1 MSHQKAMAII
11 QQNPFSRY
19 ISRADMPDVI
29 DLPRPRLEAEERIR
43 RLVEMTR
50 QTKIPKVLP
59 ILGEAGLGKT
69 HFYWTLHSRL
79 SDVLLVYVP
88 PPTTPNSI
96 MANFYFSIIRA
107 HGKFLLKNAAE
118 QVVSRYGSIENA
130 LHSYAGSCANM
141 IEALFVLQTDPS
153 LSKYALRWLTGLE
166 IDQDSLKISKTI
178 MDDEGLALEGI
189 KVLLQE
195 APVPIVFFVD
205 ELESLFIS
213 MGQEAELQFLE
224 SIKRLVNEVPNF
236 VLVLSC
242 ITSLWDRILELSSTA
257 FQSRL
262 EPPVVLKRFTRQDL
276 AQYAALILQKF
287 WTSVNLE
294 PEAQNPYW
302 PLDNADIEAS
312 YAYSHGNPR
321 EAIKYLQNR
330 LEEKKLDMLKEFI
343 HQDNSYRTKIEFAR
357 EIANRI
363 KQTFPNLNLGV
374 FTQKSSI
381 FVLLAREHLRLL
393 MVIPPDAA
401 ASKKEITETWAQ
413 VEDALDRQL
422 YQKVLLIHPSQKV
435 LSLQP
440 PTLENDQRILIMND
454 KNVDSVIDSL
464 LQFFQSS

>member
-1 MSHQKAMAII
+1 MSHQKAMAIV

-19 ISRADMPDVI
+19 ISRADMPDII
-29 DLPRPRLEAEERIR
+29 DLPRPRLEAEEKIK

-50 QTKIPKVLP
+50 QTRIPKVLP

-69 HFYWTLHSRL
+69 HFYWTLHAIL

-88 PPTTPNSI
+88 PPTSPNVI
-96 MANFYFSIIRA
+96 MSNLYFALIRA
-107 HGKFLLKNAAE
+107 YGKFLLKNAAE
-118 QVVSRYGSIENA
+118 QLVNRYGSIENA

-141 IEALFVLQTDPS
+141 IEALFVLQTDPN

-195 APVPIVFFVD
+195 SPMPVVFFVD
-205 ELESLFIS
+205 ELESLFIAL
-213 MGQEAELQFLE
+213 GQEAELQFLE
-224 SIKRLVNEVPNF
+224 GIKRLVNEVPNF

-262 EPPVVLKRFTRQDL
+262 EPPVVLKRFTRQDI

-287 WTSVNLE
+287 WKSVNLE

-302 PLDNADIEAS
+302 PLDKADIEAS

-330 LEEKKLDMLKEFI
+330 LEEKKLDILKEFI
-343 HQDNSYRTKIEFAR
+343 HQDNTYRTKIEFAR
-357 EIANRI
+357 KVANHI

-381 FVLLAREHLRLL
+381 FVLLTRDHLRLL
-393 MVIPPDAA
+393 MVIPPDTGTHE
-401 ASKKEITETWAQ
+401 KEVREMWSQ
-413 VEDALDRQL
+413 VTDALDRQL
-422 YQKVLLIHPSQKV
+422 YQKVLLVQPSAQV

-440 PTLENDQRILIMND
+440 PSLENDQRILMLSSQNMD
-454 KNVDSVIDSL
+454 AVIDSL
-464 LQFFQSS
+464 LQFFQST

>member
-1 MSHQKAMAII
+1 MSHQKAMVIV

-29 DLPRPRLEAEERIR
+29 DLPRPRLEAEEKIK

-50 QTKIPKVLP
+50 QTRIPKVLP

-69 HFYWTLHSRL
+69 HFYWTLHSVL
-79 SDVLLVYVP
+79 SDVLLVYVS
-88 PPTTPNSI
+88 PPTSPHTI
-96 MANFYFSIIRA
+96 MANFYFSLIRS

-118 QVVSRYGSIENA
+118 QIVNRYGSIENA
-130 LHSYAGSCANM
+130 LHSYAGSCASM
-141 IEALFVLQTDPS
+141 IEALFVLETDS
-153 LSKYALRWLTGLE
+153 TLSKYALRWLTGLE
-166 IDQDSLKISKTI
+166 IDQDTLKISKTI

-195 APVPIVFFVD
+195 SPVPVIFFVD
-205 ELESLFIS
+205 ELESLFIAL
-213 MGQEAELQFLE
+213 GQEAELQFLE
-224 SIKRLVNEVPNF
+224 GIKRLVNEVPNF

-262 EPPVVLKRFTRQDL
+262 EPPIVLKRFTRQDI
-276 AQYAALILQKF
+276 ARYAALILQKF
-287 WTSVNLE
+287 WKRFNLD
-294 PEAQNPYW
+294 PEARNPYW

-330 LEEKKLDMLKEFI
+330 LEEKKLDILKEFI
-343 HQDNSYRTKIEFAR
+343 HQDNTYRNKIEFAR

-381 FVLLAREHLRLL
+381 FVLLTRDHLRLL
-393 MVIPPDAA
+393 MVIPPETVTRE
-401 ASKKEITETWAQ
+401 KELKDMWMQIA
-413 VEDALDRQL
+413 DALERRL
-422 YQKVLLIHPSQKV
+422 YQKVLFVQPSPQV
-435 LSLQP
+435 LSLRP
-440 PTLENDQRILIMND
+440 PSLDKDQRILMLDTQNLD
-454 KNVDSVIDSL
+454 TVIDSL
-464 LQFFQSS
+464 LQFFQQS